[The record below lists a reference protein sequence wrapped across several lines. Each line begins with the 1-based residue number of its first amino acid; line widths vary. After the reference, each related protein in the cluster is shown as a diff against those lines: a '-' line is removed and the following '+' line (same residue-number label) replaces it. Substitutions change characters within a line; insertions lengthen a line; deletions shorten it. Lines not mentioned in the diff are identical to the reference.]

1 MNFYLKLSNFEH
13 FIMKTNQI
21 QKNIPKGWG
30 EKQFNDCIVL
40 PTKLKGLK
48 KSQYKLSGKYPIFDQ
63 GQSYISGYTDN
74 NDFLNDN
81 SPVILFGDH
90 TRIVKLIKSPFV
102 LGADGTKVFWVNENI
117 DIDFFFYSLLNT
129 EIPNTGYNRHF
140 KFLKEKKFLIP
151 EDINEQ
157 KQIAKILKTVDKEM
171 EKTDEIIGG
180 TEKLKKG
187 LMQKL
192 FEKKEGW
199 NVLKI
204 KDSPI
209 KLIDGDRGVN
219 YPKVSD
225 FTTGGYCLFLSNK
238 NIKNDEF
245 IFSDS
250 QFISKEKD
258 ELLRKG
264 RLQKEDVILTTRGTV
279 GSVAFYDKTVSFQN
293 IRINS
298 GMLILRSFDG
308 IEPIYLY
315 QLLKSSLLKN
325 KFKEIVSGSAQPQL
339 PIRTLE
345 QVFIPIPP
353 EGEQQKI
360 AEILSAV
367 DEKILVNK
375 KLKEKLTQL
384 KKGLSQDL
392 LSGKV
397 RTKK

>member
-1 MNFYLKLSNFEH
+1 MKQKIRYGDILKFEE
-13 FIMKTNQI
+13 ICDDL
-21 QKNIPKGWG
+21 NI
-30 EKQFNDCIVL
+30 
-40 PTKLKGLK
+40 
-48 KSQYKLSGKYPIFDQ
+48 
-63 GQSYISGYTDN
+63 
-74 NDFLNDN
+74 
-81 SPVILFGDH
+81 
-90 TRIVKLIKSPFV
+90 
-102 LGADGTKVFWVNENI
+102 
-117 DIDFFFYSLLNT
+117 LLDK
-129 EIPNTGYNRHF
+129 IYAYNRHF